1 MAKRDRLDI
10 ALRIVRAF
18 LAGSI
23 STLVGTAIV
32 VRFFPEIAA
41 AYDWAVQIAAP
52 VSALSTLPLF
62 IFNLLLGE
70 RRIKKTEE
78 LLGGKLD
85 VIDKKLDKL
94 ETMDKKLDKLD
105 KLETMDKKL
114 DKLDDISET
123 LKEMRDT
130 LREMNG
136 KLNEISGKL
145 NEISGKLK

>member
-1 MAKRDRLDI
+1 MTRLNGPMIYFVMLLI
-10 ALRIVRAF
+10 ALVSF
-18 LAGSI
+18 LLSGASLIIFRLLLTEIHAVHGEVI
-23 STLVGTAIV
+23 QTWL
-32 VRFFPEIAA
+32 FF
-41 AYDWAVQIAAP
+41 
-52 VSALSTLPLF
+52 SALIALPLF
-62 IFNLLLGE
+62 VINLLLSE

-85 VIDKKLDKL
+85 TIDK
-94 ETMDKKLDKLD
+94 KLD

-136 KLNEISGKL
+136 KLD
-145 NEISGKLK
+145 EISGKLK